1 MNKEIAL
8 FDFDGTITSKD
19 TMLVFLRHLAGA
31 NRYHTSMLA
40 LSPVF
45 AALTLGLISNQR
57 AKEILLTRFIGGME
71 ERSLVE
77 ACKEFTANILP
88 GIIRP
93 KAMECI
99 REHQQRGTEVV
110 VVSAAPHYWV
120 SGWCLEH
127 DIALLATHLPP
138 QQREAIMDRALEQAA
153 AAEAWGLLGNPQEQ
167 DKAEKRYQNG
177 LQRLMKQTE
186 RQGPAQQII
195 RRPPQPGDYLAS
207 IPRVTPSS

>member
-1 MNKEIAL
+1 MNNEIAL

-31 NRYHTSMLA
+31 NRYRTSMLA

-45 AALTLGLISNQR
+45 AALTLGLVSNQR

-77 ACKEFTANILP
+77 ACKEFTVNVLP

-93 KAMECI
+93 KAMACI

-127 DIALLATHLPP
+127 GIALLATHLEVVDGRMTGRIRGRNCHGEEKVRRI
-138 QQREAIMDRALEQAA
+138 REAYILSAYPVIHAYGDTASDRPMLSLSQ
-153 AAEAWGLLGNPQEQ
+153 
-167 DKAEKRYQNG
+167 
-177 LQRLMKQTE
+177 
-186 RQGPAQQII
+186 
-195 RRPPQPGDYLAS
+195 LAHYK
-207 IPRVTPSS
+207 PFR